1 MRGLKRVER
10 VTYAPRTRC
19 CEGLW
24 VEEADTVAKAVV
36 LHSGEKSVEYHSG
49 EASLIYVCTRS
60 AVVT

>member
-36 LHSGEKSVEYHSG
+36 LHSAEKSVEYHSG
-49 EASLIYVCTRS
+49 ETSLIFVSTRS